1 MPAMATSAASVSGWP
16 PRGVALVASN
26 HLRKSTGKAI
36 YRSMG
41 SLAFAG
47 RPGSSWGGRT
57 ADPARRL
64 VVPIRPTWLR
74 VRWPGLYHWGRGRRA
89 RGGLGGWPCGRG
101 R

>member
-1 MPAMATSAASVSGWP
+1 MPAMATSAASRLRWP

-36 YRSMG
+36 IAAWAVSP
-41 SLAFAG
+41 SLAA
-47 RPGSSWGGRT
+47 RVVLGGRT

-74 VRWPGLYHWGRGRRA
+74 MRWPGLYHWGRGRRA